1 MNILP
6 KYGPSDYALHGVTRV
21 THRPPDYAL
30 HGVTRVTHSGLD
42 GCWRAESK
50 VLENSV
56 LFSAHSAEGEGDLR
70 TAMSAVALA
79 GTGEVQRGVVLGKV
93 IPQT

>member
-1 MNILP
+1 MSILP
-6 KYGPSDYALHGVTRV
+6 NYGPSDHALHGVTRV

-30 HGVTRVTHSGLD
+30 HGVTGVTHSGLN

-56 LFSAHSAEGEGDLR
+56 LFSGHSAEGEGNLR
-70 TAMSAVALA
+70 SAMSAVAPA
-79 GTGEVQRGVVLGKV
+79 GSGEVQKGVGLGKM